1 MPKNRTE
8 NNPFRHIRTEGTHY
22 AEEIRLE
29 SWRLARPVRGLL
41 HLFGCGESVFRPGA
55 EIPIE
60 HPYWAVQWIT
70 EGGGVLHCGGGR
82 FRLRKG
88 DVFLASPDS
97 PYTFRLSQKDF
108 LKKKYLLFDHG
119 PLMSLVGNQEALR
132 RQDILHP
139 AEQERI
145 AGIFDRIQQTVSVRT
160 PCQSVELSN
169 LGYALFAELASQM
182 GRDGKKGEFEMILE
196 EIMSHL
202 GAGYSLDSLA
212 GQFHV
217 GKRTLNRL
225 FQHQLDCSPGRLILD
240 RRLQLG
246 MGLLAGSDQS
256 IAEIAEKCGFRN
268 SKTFSRFIRRATG
281 FSAREFRLGKQQA
294 GTLSPASPLPA
305 AEEPSEHSDG
315 GAWRAQLPR

>member
-212 GQFHV
+212 GKFHV

-225 FQHQLDCSPGRLILD
+225 FRKYVNCTPVQYLIRMRLEYAAQLLSLNTHDI
-240 RRLQLG
+240 
-246 MGLLAGSDQS
+246 QS
-256 IAEIAEKCGFRN
+256 VAEECGYRDAAF
-268 SKTFSRFIRRATG
+268 FSREFKRRYGVSPRDFHRKQLHAG
-281 FSAREFRLGKQQA
+281 GK
-294 GTLSPASPLPA
+294 
-305 AEEPSEHSDG
+305 
-315 GAWRAQLPR
+315 

>member
-41 HLFGCGESVFRPGA
+41 HLFGCGESFFRPGA

-119 PLMSLVGNQEALR
+119 PLMSLVGNQEVLR

-212 GQFHV
+212 GKFHV

-225 FQHQLDCSPGRLILD
+225 FRKYVNCTPVQYLIRMRLEYAAQLLSLNTHDI
-240 RRLQLG
+240 
-246 MGLLAGSDQS
+246 QS
-256 IAEIAEKCGFRN
+256 VAEECGYRDAAF
-268 SKTFSRFIRRATG
+268 FSREFKRRYGVSPRDFHRKQLHAG
-281 FSAREFRLGKQQA
+281 GK
-294 GTLSPASPLPA
+294 
-305 AEEPSEHSDG
+305 
-315 GAWRAQLPR
+315 

>member
-60 HPYWAVQWIT
+60 HSYWAVQWIT

-225 FQHQLDCSPGRLILD
+225 FRKYVNCTPVQYLIRMRLEYAAQLLSLNTHDI
-240 RRLQLG
+240 
-246 MGLLAGSDQS
+246 QS
-256 IAEIAEKCGFRN
+256 VAEECGYRDAAF
-268 SKTFSRFIRRATG
+268 FSREFKRRYGVSPRDFHRKQLHAG
-281 FSAREFRLGKQQA
+281 GK
-294 GTLSPASPLPA
+294 
-305 AEEPSEHSDG
+305 
-315 GAWRAQLPR
+315 

>member
-1 MPKNRTE
+1 MPKNRRE

-212 GQFHV
+212 GKFHV

-225 FQHQLDCSPGRLILD
+225 FRKYVNCTPVQYLIRMRLEYAAQLLSLNTHDI
-240 RRLQLG
+240 
-246 MGLLAGSDQS
+246 QS
-256 IAEIAEKCGFRN
+256 VAEECGYRDAAF
-268 SKTFSRFIRRATG
+268 FSREFKRRYGVSPRDFHRKQLHAG
-281 FSAREFRLGKQQA
+281 GK
-294 GTLSPASPLPA
+294 
-305 AEEPSEHSDG
+305 
-315 GAWRAQLPR
+315 

>member
-1 MPKNRTE
+1 MPKNRRE

-60 HPYWAVQWIT
+60 HSYWAVQWIT

-119 PLMSLVGNQEALR
+119 PLISLVGNQEALR
-132 RQDILHP
+132 RQDVLHP
-139 AEQERI
+139 AEQGRI

-160 PCQSVELSN
+160 PYQSVELSN

-202 GAGYSLDSLA
+202 GAGYSLDTLA
-212 GQFHV
+212 GKFHA

-225 FQHQLDCSPGRLILD
+225 FRKYVNCTPVQYLIRMRLEYAAQLLSLKTHDIQSVAEECGYRDAAFFSGEFKRRYGVSPRD
-240 RRLQLG
+240 FHRLQLH
-246 MGLLAGSDQS
+246 AG
-256 IAEIAEKCGFRN
+256 
-268 SKTFSRFIRRATG
+268 
-281 FSAREFRLGKQQA
+281 GK
-294 GTLSPASPLPA
+294 
-305 AEEPSEHSDG
+305 
-315 GAWRAQLPR
+315 